1 MNSNKTL
8 TFGSF
13 FSFASK
19 LVMEYSSNE
28 YIRRESIY
36 WRQAMFRSYR
46 YRYRPTPKP
55 KHYSYSNS
63 YRKKSYGHTFQ
74 GALALAFIIA
84 IFSLIYIQLDRQV
97 MPTIIAMAEK
107 EATTIS
113 TKAINEAVN
122 LSLESSQITEEDLIS
137 YDYNDAGELVSWNV
151 NSILINTLCADIVDK
166 VAEKLSTIGTI
177 SFKVPL
183 GNLTGSRI
191 FANLGP
197 EMSIQV
203 LPIGTVKVDYDNQIR
218 STGINQVNHTVWLDI
233 DTTVQVVVPLFAD
246 QIHISRRIVL
256 IDKMVSGKVPPSYVN
271 VLPDNVLDV
280 APGEVTEE
288 FNVYAEP

>member
-1 MNSNKTL
+1 
-8 TFGSF
+8 
-13 FSFASK
+13 
-19 LVMEYSSNE
+19 
-28 YIRRESIY
+28 
-36 WRQAMFRSYR
+36 
-46 YRYRPTPKP
+46 
-55 KHYSYSNS
+55 
-63 YRKKSYGHTFQ
+63 
-74 GALALAFIIA
+74 
-84 IFSLIYIQLDRQV
+84 
-97 MPTIIAMAEK
+97 
-107 EATTIS
+107 
-113 TKAINEAVN
+113 
-122 LSLESSQITEEDLIS
+122 
-137 YDYNDAGELVSWNV
+137 LVSWNV

>member
-1 MNSNKTL
+1 
-8 TFGSF
+8 
-13 FSFASK
+13 
-19 LVMEYSSNE
+19 
-28 YIRRESIY
+28 
-36 WRQAMFRSYR
+36 MFRNYK

-55 KHYSYSNS
+55 KHYAYSS
-63 YRKKSYGHTFQ
+63 PYVKSNQSHNIK
-74 GALALAFIIA
+74 GAFALLLIIA
-84 IFSLIYIQLDRQV
+84 IFAVIYIQLDREV
-97 MPTIIAMAEK
+97 MPTVIAMAEK

-122 LSLESSQITEEDLIS
+122 LSLESSQVTEEDLIS

-166 VAEKLSTIGTI
+166 VAEKLATIGTI

-197 EMSIQV
+197 ELSIQV

-218 STGINQVNHTVWLDI
+218 STGINQVNHTVWLDV
-233 DTTVQVVVPLFAD
+233 DTTVQVVVPLFSD
-246 QIHISRRIVL
+246 QVHISRRIVL

-271 VLPDNVLDV
+271 VLPSNVLDV
-280 APGEVTEE
+280 APGEVSEQ
-288 FNVYAEP
+288 FDIYAEP